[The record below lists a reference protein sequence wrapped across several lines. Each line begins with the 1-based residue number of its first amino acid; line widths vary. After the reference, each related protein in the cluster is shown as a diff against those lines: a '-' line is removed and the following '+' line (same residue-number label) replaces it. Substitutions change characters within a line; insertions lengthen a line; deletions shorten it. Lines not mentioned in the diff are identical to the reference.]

1 MLTKLILKNFKR
13 FENAEIPLD
22 QTVVFV
28 GPNNSGKTTALQALA
43 LWDLGARR
51 CLDKQEGGSKATVRT
66 GVTLGRG
73 DLSALPLPEMN
84 LLWRNRRTRR
94 GVAKREGKGT
104 ENIRIEIQV
113 EGQEGTNQWRCGLEF
128 DLGNAESIFCRA
140 ALDQSDKRIPVPPN
154 VKDLRIAFLPPMSG
168 LSDPEF
174 IKQPGEIAYLVGQGR
189 TADVLRNLC
198 GGIAWG
204 PDGES
209 RWSKLCEHIQ
219 RLFKV
224 DLQKPERLQNDQLT
238 LSYKEGGAILDI
250 SCSGRGLQQTL
261 LLLAHMFAH
270 PGSIWLLDEPDA
282 HLEFLRQGQTYDL
295 VSDVAQENGCQVII
309 ATHSEKVLNSAAGRH
324 QVVAFTGKPH
334 EAGGRT
340 SQLMKALKD
349 IPFDEYLQAE
359 QLGWVLYVEGS
370 TDLAIL
376 RAFAARLNHPA
387 QADLEQVFW
396 KPISNQQS
404 KAEEHF
410 EGLKEAIPGLSAF
423 LLLDRQ
429 DAPKPGNPRM
439 TRHLWGRREI
449 ENYLCQPATL
459 LAYAGHLAKSESA
472 GPLFEA
478 GTVEPYQA
486 AMQEA
491 LTDRLGKGPLK
502 DPEDPFWK
510 DNKVS
515 EEFLPHLLADFAIRL
530 GVYNA
535 MSKGDFH
542 ALVKHIPGQLI
553 APEIRQVLDLIHEVA
568 LGAGSANQAP

>member
-13 FENAEIPLD
+13 FEDAEIPLD

-43 LWDLGARR
+43 LWDLGAKRY
-51 CLDKQEGGSKATVRT
+51 LDKQEGGSKATKRT

-94 GVAKREGKGT
+94 GVSKGAAKGT

-113 EGQEGTNQWRCGLEF
+113 EGQEGTDQWRCGLEF
-128 DLGNAESIFCRA
+128 DIGNAESIFCRA
-140 ALDQSDKRIPVPPN
+140 ALDASGDRISVPAR
-154 VKDLRIAFLPPMSG
+154 VKALRIAFLPPMSG

-198 GGIAWG
+198 SGILMGADGG
-204 PDGES
+204 S
-209 RWSKLCEHIQ
+209 RWNELCGHIH
-219 RLFKV
+219 RLFQV
-224 DLQKPERLQNDQLT
+224 DLEKPERLQNDQLL
-238 LSYKEGGAILDI
+238 LSYKEGGAVLDI

-261 LLLAHMFAH
+261 LLLAHMIAH

-295 VSDVAQENGCQVII
+295 IAQVAQDKGCQVII

-324 QVVAFTGKPH
+324 QVVAFIGKPH
-334 EAGGRT
+334 ELGGRT
-340 SQLMKALKD
+340 TQLMKALKD

-359 QLGWVLYVEGS
+359 QLGWVLYLEGS

-376 RAFAARLNHPA
+376 RAFAARLKHPA
-387 QADLEQVFW
+387 QADLERVFW

-410 EGLKEAIPGLSAF
+410 EGLKEALPGLRAF

-429 DAPKPGNPRM
+429 DAPKPENPRM
-439 TRHLWGRREI
+439 PRHFWSRREI
-449 ENYLCQPATL
+449 ENYICQPATL
-459 LAYAGHLAKSESA
+459 LAYAEHLAKSQAE
-472 GPLFEA
+472 GPLFEP
-478 GTVEPYQA
+478 GTIGPYRD

-491 LTDRLGKGPLK
+491 LNDRVGKGPMK
-502 DPEDPFWK
+502 DPNDPFWRN
-510 DNKVS
+510 NKVS
-515 EEFLPHLLADFAIRL
+515 EELLPYLFSDFAARL
-530 GVYNA
+530 GLYNA
-535 MSKGDFH
+535 MSKGDFNL
-542 ALVKHIPGQLI
+542 LVNHIPYELM
-553 APEIRQVLDLIHEVA
+553 AEEITRVLDQIHQT
-568 LGAGSANQAP
+568 AGQPE